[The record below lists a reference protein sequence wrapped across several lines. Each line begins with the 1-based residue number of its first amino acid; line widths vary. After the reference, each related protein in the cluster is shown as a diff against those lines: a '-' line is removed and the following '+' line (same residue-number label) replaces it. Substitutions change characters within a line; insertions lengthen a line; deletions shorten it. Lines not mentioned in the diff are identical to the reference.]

1 MRLRRVLLAMA
12 ISKWDVW
19 VNGKNHTIE
28 IKRGFGALKVV
39 VDGQVEKV
47 RSQNFWIMLLDREI
61 RIEDKVLNLV
71 MIGSKADLAVDGVY
85 LGSGEKYVP
94 VGKTPAW
101 AWVMTALMLI
111 LGYFFSGIIGLL
123 IGLLGST
130 LCISRSLRAD
140 GKNTLPI
147 CIGITIGCIAVQ
159 AAIMFLVVALVY

>member
-1 MRLRRVLLAMA
+1 
-12 ISKWDVW
+12 
-19 VNGKNHTIE
+19 
-28 IKRGFGALKVV
+28 
-39 VDGQVEKV
+39 
-47 RSQNFWIMLLDREI
+47 MLLDREI

-147 CIGITIGCIAVQ
+147 CIGITIGCIVVQ

>member
-1 MRLRRVLLAMA
+1 MA
-12 ISKWDVW
+12 ISKWDVS

-39 VDGQVEKV
+39 VDGQIEKV

-101 AWVMTALMLI
+101 AWVMIALMLI
-111 LGYFFSGIIGLL
+111 LVYFFSGIFGLL

-130 LCISRSLRAD
+130 LCLPRALRAD
-140 GKNTLPI
+140 G
-147 CIGITIGCIAVQ
+147 
-159 AAIMFLVVALVY
+159 

>member
-1 MRLRRVLLAMA
+1 MA
-12 ISKWDVW
+12 ISKWDVS

-85 LGSGEKYVP
+85 LGSGKKYAP
-94 VGKTPAW
+94 VKASPQIWIAAFATICGMIAC
-101 AWVMTALMLI
+101 I
-111 LGYFFSGIIGLL
+111 LVIINYL
-123 IGLLGST
+123 
-130 LCISRSLRAD
+130 
-140 GKNTLPI
+140 N
-147 CIGITIGCIAVQ
+147 
-159 AAIMFLVVALVY
+159 